1 MLEYKENPEMKNED
15 SLHKIN
21 FETLDTDTI
30 RILCAFAVNHMDAKE
45 ISNPIFK
52 SVANIDPLVAVAVRL
67 NNQYEGGTMWKNLG
81 KSKSK
86 ESVMT
91 LLECATERTK
101 HNPNNYFT
109 IDSSDIDSTL
119 TLDADVVRFIIAN
132 REVVG
137 NKGRIHTSSGVFS
150 SVTSSMLVEAYA
162 KDPILISTLIAL
174 FPVLMRHLEV
184 SNEWNPKT
192 SESVEIIKTAMG
204 FMHKFD
210 NDTPAILY
218 FIAPSSSSNLKPNPV
233 FDQLLMY
240 LCTTCRNDEA
250 AMKRYKQDLSNDL
263 HGGKA
268 SRNKK
273 AGWLTRYMN
282 KKWEDGDQA
291 TVLSLIKLVPSLLSL
306 VHSKA
311 KNSKEL
317 RTYNRLYQL
326 SGDS

>member
-1 MLEYKENPEMKNED
+1 MKNED
-15 SLHKIN
+15 ALHKIN
-21 FETLDTDTI
+21 FETLDTETV
-30 RILCAFAVNHMDAKE
+30 RILCAFAVNHMDAKD
-45 ISNPIFK
+45 ISHPVFR
-52 SVANIDPLVAVAVRL
+52 SVADIDPLVAVAVRL
-67 NNQYEGGTMWKNLG
+67 NNQYEGCAMWKQLN
-81 KSKSK
+81 KHKSK

-91 LLECATERTK
+91 LLECATERIK
-101 HNPNNYFT
+101 CNPTNYFT
-109 IDSSDIDSTL
+109 LDSSDIDLSL
-119 TLDADVVRFIIAN
+119 ILDADVVRFIIAN

-150 SVTSSMLVEAYA
+150 SVCSSMLVEAYA

-184 SNEWNPKT
+184 SHEWNPKT
-192 SESVEIIKTAMG
+192 AESVEIIKTAMG

-218 FIAPSSSSNLKPNPV
+218 FIAPSSNSNLSPSPV

-240 LCTTCRNDEA
+240 LCNTCRNDEA
-250 AMKRYKQDLSNDL
+250 AIKRYRSDLSNDL

-282 KKWEDGDQA
+282 RKWENGDQA
-291 TVLSLIKLVPSLLSL
+291 TVLSLIKLIPPLLSL

>member
-1 MLEYKENPEMKNED
+1 MKNED

-30 RILCAFAVNHMDAKE
+30 RILCAFAVNHMGAKE
-45 ISNPIFK
+45 ISLPIFK
-52 SVANIDPLVAVAVRL
+52 SVANIDPLVTVAVRL
-67 NNQYEGGTMWKNLG
+67 NNQYDGGTMWKNLG

-109 IDSSDIDSTL
+109 IDSSDIDSTII
-119 TLDADVVRFIIAN
+119 LDADVVRFIIAN

-150 SVTSSMLVEAYA
+150 SVASSMLVNAYD

-174 FPVLMRHLEV
+174 FPVLMRHLKT
-184 SNEWNPKT
+184 SNEWNADTAKC
-192 SESVEIIKTAMG
+192 VEIIKTAMG

-218 FIAPSSSSNLKPNPV
+218 FIAPTESEPNPV

-273 AGWLTRYMN
+273 AGWLTKYMN

-291 TVLSLIKLVPSLLSL
+291 TVLSLIKLIPSLLSL